1 MKTRFTMIV
10 AVIATF
16 AISLNLHSYH
26 EEVVF
31 GEPAMQMPRGV
42 DLRCADNPDFKDC
55 ICTYNGT
62 VCIDLPG
69 ECGTGAIG
77 RPGEGSQG
85 GGNYGAPTN

>member
-10 AVIATF
+10 AVIA
-16 AISLNLHSYH
+16 
-26 EEVVF
+26 
-31 GEPAMQMPRGV
+31 
-42 DLRCADNPDFKDC
+42 
-55 ICTYNGT
+55 YNGT

>member
-16 AISLNLHSYH
+16 AISLNLHSSN

-31 GEPAMQMPRGV
+31 GA
-42 DLRCADNPDFKDC
+42 LRCAYNQDVNDC
-55 ICTYNGT
+55 IWTYNGT

>member
-16 AISLNLHSYH
+16 AISLNLHSSN

-31 GEPAMQMPRGV
+31 GAPAMQMPRGGA
-42 DLRCADNPDFKDC
+42 LRCAYNQDVNDC
-55 ICTYNGT
+55 IWTYNGT

-69 ECGTGAIG
+69 RSEEHTSELHHSDRSRMPSSA
-77 RPGEGSQG
+77 
-85 GGNYGAPTN
+85 